1 MIMVTE
7 SKVIND
13 INSRSDVAIIR
24 AFILSV
30 QVNYR
35 VSFDTSMYLLNKF
48 QFAFMLVM
56 ICRMKNVVTTISM
69 QYLIHYPFSVD

>member
-1 MIMVTE
+1 MIMVVD

-35 VSFDTSMYLLNKF
+35 DSFDTSMYLLNKF
-48 QFAFMLVM
+48 QFAFVLVM
-56 ICRMKNVVTTISM
+56 IYRMKDVVTTICM
-69 QYLIHYPFSVD
+69 